1 VALLTLVAAV
11 VVLAPS
17 CAAGAGRPIDG
28 SGATFPKLFYEEA
41 IAELEERA
49 SDMVVNYS
57 AVGSGQGKKDLAA
70 GTTDW
75 AGTDSLVKPDE
86 EEQFDRPF
94 LYFPTVAAP
103 ITVAFHLGG
112 VDRLQLSP
120 DTLAAIFTGVVTDW
134 DAPAIAADNPGLEL
148 PDEPIT
154 VVVRADGSGTTS
166 NFSKYLAKAAP
177 STFTLRAGD
186 TVQWP
191 SAQAARGNAG
201 VAQLVEATEGA
212 IGYVD
217 YSDAVPSGLTTA
229 AVRNRSGAYVEPSLE
244 AASAALAGAEI
255 AEDLTYDPLDAAGP
269 DAYPITAPT
278 YVLTY
283 ETYGDAGTTEDLRR
297 WLTYVLTDG
306 QELAA
311 VVNFARLPD
320 ELRARALAQVEQVH
334 TPETGS

>member
-1 VALLTLVAAV
+1 
-11 VVLAPS
+11 
-17 CAAGAGRPIDG
+17 
-28 SGATFPKLFYEEA
+28 
-41 IAELEERA
+41 
-49 SDMVVNYS
+49 MVVNYS

-75 AGTDSLVKPDE
+75 AGTDSLVKPEE
-86 EEQFDRPF
+86 EEQFGGPF

-103 ITVAFHLGG
+103 ITVAYHLGG
-112 VDRLQLSP
+112 IDGLRLSP
-120 DTLAAIFTGVVTDW
+120 DTLAGIFTGTIEDW
-134 DAPAIAADNPGLEL
+134 DDPALAADNPELDL

-177 STFTLRAGD
+177 DTFTLRAGD

-229 AVRNRSGAYVEPSLE
+229 AVQNKAGNYVEPSLE
-244 AASAALAGAEI
+244 GASAALEGAVV
-255 AEDLTYDPLDAAGP
+255 AEDLTYDPLDAEGA

-283 ETYGDAGTTEDLRR
+283 EDYADGATAEDLRR

-306 QELAA
+306 QDLAA
-311 VVNFARLPD
+311 VVNFARLP
-320 ELRARALAQVEQVH
+320 EGLRDRALAQVERVQA
-334 TPETGS
+334 S

>member
-1 VALLTLVAAV
+1 VAVAVLVPA
-11 VVLAPS
+11 

-41 IAELEERA
+41 IAELEEHA
-49 SDMVVNYS
+49 EDMVVNYS
-57 AVGSGQGKKDLAA
+57 AVGSGQGKRDLAA

-75 AGTDSLVKPDE
+75 AGTDSLVKPE
-86 EEQFDRPF
+86 EEAGFDRPF

-103 ITVAFHLGG
+103 ITVAYHLGG
-112 VDRLQLSP
+112 IDRLQLSP
-120 DTLAAIFTGVVTDW
+120 DTLAAIFGGTVTEW
-134 DAPAIAADNPGLEL
+134 DAPEVVADNPGLPL
-148 PDEPIT
+148 PDAPIT

-166 NFSKYLAKAAP
+166 NFSRYLAKAAP
-177 STFTLRAGD
+177 GTFTLRPGD

-201 VAQLVEATEGA
+201 VARLVGATEGA

-229 AVRNRSGAYVEPSLE
+229 AVRNRSGAYVAPSLE
-244 AASAALAGAEI
+244 GASAALAGAEI
-255 AEDLTYDPLDAAGP
+255 ADDLTYDPLDAAGP

-283 ETYGDAGTTEDLRR
+283 ETYGDVGTVEDLRR

-306 QELAA
+306 QDLAA
-311 VVNFARLPD
+311 VVNFARLP
-320 ELRARALAQVEQVH
+320 EVLRDRALAQVDRVRA
-334 TPETGS
+334 PEGAT